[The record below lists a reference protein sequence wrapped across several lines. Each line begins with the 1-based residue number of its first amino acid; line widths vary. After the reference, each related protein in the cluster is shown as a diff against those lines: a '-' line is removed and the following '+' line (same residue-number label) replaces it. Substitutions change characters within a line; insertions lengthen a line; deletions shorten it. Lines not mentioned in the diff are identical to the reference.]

1 MEKNTGII
9 TFMGNPLTLVGPM
22 VKKGDKAIDFTAL
35 NNELAPVH
43 LSDFDGKVKV
53 ISVVPSID
61 TGICETQ
68 TRTFNKE
75 AAELGD
81 VVILTISCD
90 LPFALGRFCGA
101 HGIDKV
107 ITLSDHKCLD
117 FGYKYGF
124 VIDEL
129 RLLSRGIIVINKEN
143 VVTYVEYVPEVA
155 SHPNYEL
162 ALNEVR
168 KLK

>member
-22 VKKGDKAIDFTAL
+22 VKKGDKAKDFTAL
-35 NNELAPVH
+35 NNELHPVK
-43 LSDFDGKVKV
+43 LSDYAGKIKV

-75 AAELGD
+75 AANLGD
-81 VVILTISCD
+81 VAILTISCD

-107 ITLSDHKCLD
+107 VTLSDHKDTD
-117 FGYKYGF
+117 FGLKYGF
-124 VIDEL
+124 LIEEL
-129 RLLSRGIIVINKEN
+129 RLLSRGIIVIDKNDN
-143 VVTYVEYVPEVA
+143 VTYVEYVKEVA

-162 ALNEVR
+162 ALEEVK
-168 KLK
+168 KLS

>member
-1 MEKNTGII
+1 
-9 TFMGNPLTLVGPM
+9 MGNPLTLVGPM